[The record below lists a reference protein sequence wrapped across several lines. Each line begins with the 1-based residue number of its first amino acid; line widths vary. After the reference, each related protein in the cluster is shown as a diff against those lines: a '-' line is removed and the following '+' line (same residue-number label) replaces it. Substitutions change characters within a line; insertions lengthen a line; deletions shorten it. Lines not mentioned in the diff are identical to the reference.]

1 MPRVPL
7 GAVAPSPGVPLGTQ
21 TRHLAV
27 THLAWWDRVLA
38 DFDFF
43 CDDDDICGRC
53 EEHVDDCECDVDDDE
68 DEGGEA

>member
-38 DFDFF
+38 DL
-43 CDDDDICGRC
+43 CDALS
-53 EEHVDDCECDVDDDE
+53 
-68 DEGGEA
+68 EGMGVYDAITVTCALVGAP